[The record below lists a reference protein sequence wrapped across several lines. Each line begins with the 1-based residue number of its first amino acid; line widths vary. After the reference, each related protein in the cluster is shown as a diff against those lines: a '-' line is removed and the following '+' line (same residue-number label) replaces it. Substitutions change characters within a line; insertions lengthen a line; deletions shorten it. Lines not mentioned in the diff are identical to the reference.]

1 MAQSLFSPTAPFMRN
16 TYLLAALVAA
26 LSTATAS
33 AQHLFKCTNEKG
45 QTTFSDRACEQAPR
59 PAPPAPPAAKP
70 AAAPAAKASTA
81 AAAATAAG
89 KAQSATPNAAQ
100 PATPPVTQL
109 TPAVVEGVL
118 QRALELADRSD
129 YRAQCALAAPDLNF
143 KLTDHSSS
151 PAGHYSGGRAE
162 ICALQRQSAQ
172 AMQEG
177 GLRSASR
184 MNKPD
189 IRVAADGTQATAK
202 YESRAA
208 ISVEGQHAVT
218 LHCTRE
224 EVLGLYSGV
233 VLYKRVTAV
242 CRPVG

>member
-1 MAQSLFSPTAPFMRN
+1 MRN
-16 TYLLAALVAA
+16 APLLLAALVAA
-26 LSTATAS
+26 LSATTAC
-33 AQHLFKCTNEKG
+33 AQHLFKCTNDKG
-45 QTTFSDRACEQAPR
+45 QTTYSDRACEQAPR

-70 AAAPAAKASTA
+70 AAAPAAKASA
-81 AAAATAAG
+81 PSAAATAAG
-89 KAQSATPNAAQ
+89 RAQ
-100 PATPPVTQL
+100 PATPPAAPPVTQL
-109 TPAVVEGVL
+109 TPAVVEAVL

-129 YRAQCALAAPDLNF
+129 YRAQCALAAPDLSF
-143 KLTDHSSS
+143 KLTDHSIS
-151 PAGHYSGGRAE
+151 PAGNHSGGRAE

-218 LHCTRE
+218 MQCTRE
-224 EVLGLYSGV
+224 EVLGLYSGA